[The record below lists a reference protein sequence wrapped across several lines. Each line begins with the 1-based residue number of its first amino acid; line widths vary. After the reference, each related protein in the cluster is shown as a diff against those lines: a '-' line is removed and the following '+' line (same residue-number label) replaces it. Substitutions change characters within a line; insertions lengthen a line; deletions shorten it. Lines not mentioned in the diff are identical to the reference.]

1 MKRKGGLTEAQRAIL
16 AEATR
21 MVADIGR
28 AAEAA
33 PDAAP
38 VAGVEEEEDTPVVAE
53 PDGEG
58 EAEEVELGTVF
69 GSDSAAAAGS
79 AAMCLAFTVAMAADG
94 VNLYDLLD
102 DERFRAMPQ

>member
-38 VAGVEEEEDTPVVAE
+38 VAGVEEDDTPVVAV